1 MCSLRK
7 GKYNQQFT
15 CYNKS
20 CSTAPCHLLPVGGY
34 GVINERLRLN
44 GGTSEG
50 GSAEGEERRE
60 GRRIDLESAEEE
72 RRKELKVFPPFYTHY
87 IL

>member
-1 MCSLRK
+1 MEALPRGDPRK
-7 GKYNQQFT
+7 
-15 CYNKS
+15 
-20 CSTAPCHLLPVGGY
+20 
-34 GVINERLRLN
+34 
-44 GGTSEG
+44 
-50 GSAEGEERRE
+50 ERRE